1 MGSEEVTHLLVEWS
15 RGNAEAFD
23 KLAPLV
29 YKELRRL
36 AQRYR
41 RKERQDLTLQATDLV
56 HEAYLRLINTDG
68 VDWQSRAHFYAISA
82 RLMRRVLIDYARS
95 KGYLKRGG
103 DVHHVQFDEANVA
116 SLEPDADLV
125 AVDDALNE
133 LATVDRR
140 KADVVELRFYGGLTV
155 EETAEVL
162 KVSTDTVKRDWRMA
176 KSWLLREL
184 SQKQST

>member
-1 MGSEEVTHLLVEWS
+1 
-15 RGNAEAFD
+15 
-23 KLAPLV
+23 V
-29 YKELRRL
+29 YRELRRL
-36 AQRYR
+36 AHRYR

-56 HEAYLRLINTDG
+56 HEAYLRLIKADG

-103 DVHHVQFDEANVA
+103 DRHHVRFDEASVA
-116 SLEPDADLV
+116 SLEPDANLV

-155 EETAEVL
+155 EETAEIL

-184 SQKQST
+184 SQKQRHA